1 MDMRYIRRNYWKKL
15 ETTLSQFEGIAK
27 VAPRQDYTIHG
38 GRIPREPHRYSGRTA
53 MLANLN
59 VSEPK
64 PPHDDDSPLSFS
76 MEGYRG
82 IPPSSAIPFFWSPGW
97 NSVQAVV
104 KYQEEPGGSLLGG
117 DPGLRLFKK
126 RTGATPI
133 IFKDIPEAFTAR
145 QQKWLLLPRYHV
157 LGSGELSIYTKAIEE
172 LSPQP
177 FVSLSRYDAEKLDV
191 HDGDIVRFHLR
202 V

>member
-1 MDMRYIRRNYWKKL
+1 
-15 ETTLSQFEGIAK
+15 
-27 VAPRQDYTIHG
+27 
-38 GRIPREPHRYSGRTA
+38 
-53 MLANLN
+53 
-59 VSEPK
+59 
-64 PPHDDDSPLSFS
+64 

-126 RTGATPI
+126 RTDATPI

-177 FVSLSRYDAEKLDV
+177 FVSLSPYDAEKLDV
-191 HDGDIVRFHLR
+191 HNGDIVKLYVDKKEYLLPVEVKVELCNGVALASAGLR
-202 V
+202 GMAAMGWGTWVKIEKGR